1 MLILG
6 NQTQMQGKKQ
16 HKIMQTGHYLLHKRY
31 IIGAFYSLKPFE
43 WLGPVLL
50 LLSTEGVPQMSY
62 YITWRYRADLLW
74 KHGVNL
80 QDNPLEKVCFN
91 KVAM

>member
-16 HKIMQTGHYLLHKRY
+16 HKIMQTGHKLLHKSY

-43 WLGPVLL
+43 
-50 LLSTEGVPQMSY
+50 
-62 YITWRYRADLLW
+62 
-74 KHGVNL
+74 
-80 QDNPLEKVCFN
+80 
-91 KVAM
+91 